1 MEELV
6 RFVAQNLVE
15 EPEAVEIEVEERGR
29 KVKIQLSVASD
40 DMGRVIGK
48 NGRIAN
54 AMRKLTRVAARRQ
67 DKYVNVEIR

>member
-1 MEELV
+1 MDELV
-6 RFVAQNLVE
+6 RYIAENLVE
-15 EPEAVEIEVEERGR
+15 NPDEVELDVEERGK

-54 AMRKLTRVAARRQ
+54 AIRKLARVAARRR

>member
-1 MEELV
+1 MDELV
-6 RFVAQNLVE
+6 RYIAENLVE
-15 EPEAVEIEVEERGR
+15 NPDEVELDVEERGK
-29 KVKIQLSVASD
+29 KVKIRLSVASD

-54 AMRKLTRVAARRQ
+54 AIRKLTRVAARRQ